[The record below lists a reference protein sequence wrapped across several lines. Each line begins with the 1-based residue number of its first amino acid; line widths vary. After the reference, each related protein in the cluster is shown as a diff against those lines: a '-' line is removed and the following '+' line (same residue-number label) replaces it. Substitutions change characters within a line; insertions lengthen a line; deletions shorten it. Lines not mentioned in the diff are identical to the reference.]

1 MSSIIKSQRS
11 KRRKLNAE
19 LSLIQNIC
27 SNKICNEVIEKSPVL
42 IDDLTDEIP
51 SSPTYIQQSIANQN
65 NPVLLDTS
73 AEHSSCNSTLF
84 NENIRQSSF
93 SVSSNDLSENIGNF
107 LSISNEKVT
116 HENATS
122 KGASFINSWA
132 LKCNVP
138 QITLNKLLKLMK
150 EHEIIN
156 TKNLPLDSRT
166 LLNTP
171 KSRNNRIRIVE
182 PGHYYHFG
190 LAQQIQRF
198 APHNMTE
205 IKVVIGIDGLPIAMS
220 CNNQLWPILAYI
232 VSSEITKTVFPVGI
246 YYGKSKPNDS
256 NDFLEDFIAEAKELL
271 TNGIDLHGHNKKVL
285 IHAFVCDAPARSYIL
300 KIKGHSGYFSCTR
313 CLYEGENCESRVCFP
328 YCKNK
333 SAERTHDMYVNMTNE
348 EHHVGK
354 TTSKLT
360 ELPGIDLIRSFPL
373 DYMHLVN
380 LGIVKKLIQLWLF
393 KGPLNV
399 RLPARSIN
407 LLSTALL
414 AIQSCIPSDFVRK
427 TRLVQEVSRW
437 KATELRLFILYIGPI
452 VLKDIIS
459 SDAYTNFM
467 ALHVAMLILLS
478 PNHENFLNY
487 ARELLEYF
495 VKTFEQI
502 YGSKHCSYNVHALLH
517 ICDDYEYYGP
527 LDECSAFVFEN
538 YMKNLKAKIRK
549 HEKPL
554 EQIINR
560 YSEMYDKQ
568 QPTSIQCPI
577 PNYKLSL
584 PHKCG
589 PLLKNIQ
596 FKKFATNNIKLNVSN
611 NSDCYILTK
620 SNDVFKCFNFV
631 NTYDDNVVIIG
642 RIFEEKHT
650 FYKKPV
656 DTSVFNI
663 NIVKNLSRNFCFLDS
678 SEIYCKI
685 MLLNNCNSSIAL
697 PVIHTKQKTNYCS
710 L

>member
-1 MSSIIKSQRS
+1 MSSNIKSQRS

-19 LSLIQNIC
+19 LSLIQNIY
-27 SNKICNEVIEKSPVL
+27 SNDICNEIIEEIPVFN
-42 IDDLTDEIP
+42 DDIIQIP
-51 SSPTYIQQSIANQN
+51 SSSTCIQQSIAEADQN
-65 NPVLLDTS
+65 NHVLLDTNT
-73 AEHSSCNSTLF
+73 ENSSLYSTLF
-84 NENIRQSSF
+84 NKNIEQSSF
-93 SVSSNDLSENIGNF
+93 SVSIDDQSKNIGNF
-107 LSISNEKVT
+107 LLTSNEKIT
-116 HENATS
+116 HENT
-122 KGASFINSWA
+122 ASEDFINNLSIWA
-132 LKCNVP
+132 LECNVP

-150 EHEIIN
+150 GHEVIH

-171 KSRNNRIRIVE
+171 KSNNNQIRIVE

-190 LAQQIQRF
+190 LVQQIQRF
-198 APHNMTE
+198 APHNMNE
-205 IKVVIGIDGLPIAMS
+205 IKLVIGIDGLPIAKS

-232 VSSEITKTVFPVGI
+232 VSSDINKTVFPIGI

-256 NDFLEDFIAEAKELL
+256 NDFLKDFIVEAKKLL
-271 TNGIDLHGHNKKVL
+271 TDGINVHGHNKKVL

-328 YCKNK
+328 YCNNK
-333 SAERTHDMYVNMTNE
+333 SAERTHDMYVNMSNE

-360 ELPGIDLIRSFPL
+360 ELPGVDLIRSFPL

-399 RLPARSIN
+399 RLPGSSIN
-407 LLSTALL
+407 ALYTALL

-437 KATELRLFILYIGPI
+437 KATELRLFILYVGPI

-467 ALHVAMLILLS
+467 SLHVTMLILLS
-478 PNHENFLNY
+478 PNYQHFLNY

-538 YMKNLKAKIRK
+538 YMKNLKSKIRK

-560 YSEMYDKQ
+560 YSEMYNKQ
-568 QPTSIQCPI
+568 RPISLQTPHQIINYLCLINVDHYLKIFVDLSSKNVQP
-577 PNYKLSL
+577 
-584 PHKCG
+584 
-589 PLLKNIQ
+589 
-596 FKKFATNNIKLNVSN
+596 A
-611 NSDCYILTK
+611 
-620 SNDVFKCFNFV
+620 
-631 NTYDDNVVIIG
+631 II
-642 RIFEEKHT
+642 
-650 FYKKPV
+650 
-656 DTSVFNI
+656 
-663 NIVKNLSRNFCFLDS
+663 
-678 SEIYCKI
+678 
-685 MLLNNCNSSIAL
+685 
-697 PVIHTKQKTNYCS
+697 
-710 L
+710 

>member
-1 MSSIIKSQRS
+1 MKGY
-11 KRRKLNAE
+11 
-19 LSLIQNIC
+19 
-27 SNKICNEVIEKSPVL
+27 EVI
-42 IDDLTDEIP
+42 
-51 SSPTYIQQSIANQN
+51 
-65 NPVLLDTS
+65 
-73 AEHSSCNSTLF
+73 H
-84 NENIRQSSF
+84 
-93 SVSSNDLSENIGNF
+93 
-107 LSISNEKVT
+107 
-116 HENATS
+116 
-122 KGASFINSWA
+122 
-132 LKCNVP
+132 
-138 QITLNKLLKLMK
+138 
-150 EHEIIN
+150 

-166 LLNTP
+166 LLKTP
-171 KSRNNRIRIVE
+171 KSDNNKIRIVE

-198 APHNMTE
+198 APQNINE
-205 IKVVIGIDGLPIAMS
+205 IKVVIGIDGLPITKS

-232 VSSEITKTVFPVGI
+232 VSSEIKKTVFPVGI

-256 NDFLEDFIAEAKELL
+256 NDFLEDFVVEAKELL
-271 TNGIDLHGHNKKVL
+271 TNGIDVHGHNKKIL

-328 YCKNK
+328 YCNNK

-360 ELPGIDLIRSFPL
+360 ELPGIDLIRNFPL

-399 RLPARSIN
+399 RLPGRSIN
-407 LLSTALL
+407 ALSTALL

-437 KATELRLFILYIGPI
+437 KATELRLFILYVGPI
-452 VLKDIIS
+452 VLKDLIS

-467 ALHVAMLILLS
+467 SLHVAMLILLS
-478 PNHENFLNY
+478 PNHQNFLNY

-517 ICDDYEYYGP
+517 ICDDYDYYGP

-538 YMKNLKAKIRK
+538 YMKTLKSKIRK

-560 YSEMYDKQ
+560 YSEMYNKQ
-568 QPTSIQCPI
+568 QPTSLQCSTQ
-577 PNYKLSL
+577 NYKLSL
-584 PHKCG
+584 PHNSG
-589 PLLKNIQ
+589 PLLENICGSQ
-596 FKKFATNNIKLNVSN
+596 FKQFTTNNITLNVSN

-631 NTYDDNVVIIG
+631 NTHDDNVVIIG
-642 RIFEEKHT
+642 RIFEEKHK

-656 DTSVFNI
+656 ESSIFNI
-663 NIVKNLSRNFCFLDS
+663 NIVKSLSKNFTFLNS
-678 SEIYCKI
+678 SEIDCKI
-685 MLLNNCNSSIAL
+685 MLLNHCNSSIAL
-697 PVIHTKQKTNYCS
+697 PVIHTKSKTNCLLYK
-710 L
+710 

>member
-19 LSLIQNIC
+19 LSLIQNIY
-27 SNKICNEVIEKSPVL
+27 SIEESPIINVD
-42 IDDLTDEIP
+42 ISQIP
-51 SSPTYIQQSIANQN
+51 SSSACIQQSIAAPHQN
-65 NPVLLDTS
+65 DPVLLDTS
-73 AEHSSCNSTLF
+73 TEATTSLYSTLF
-84 NENIRQSSF
+84 NENIRQSSS
-93 SVSSNDLSENIGNF
+93 SVASDDLSENIVNF
-107 LSISNEKVT
+107 LSTSNQKMT
-116 HENATS
+116 HENATT
-122 KGASFINSWA
+122 KDDCFINNLSLWA
-132 LKCNVP
+132 LECNVSH
-138 QITLNKLLKLMK
+138 ITLNKLLKLMK
-150 EHEIIN
+150 GYEVIH

-166 LLNTP
+166 LLSTP
-171 KSRNNRIRIVE
+171 KSNNNQIRIVE

-190 LAQQIQRF
+190 LVQQIQRF
-198 APHNMTE
+198 APHDMTE
-205 IKVVIGIDGLPIAMS
+205 IKLVIGIDGLPIAKS

-232 VSSEITKTVFPVGI
+232 VSSEIKKTVFPVGI

-256 NDFLEDFIAEAKELL
+256 NDFLEDFIVEAKELL
-271 TNGIDLHGHNKKVL
+271 TNGIDVHGHKKKVF

-313 CLYEGENCESRVCFP
+313 CLFEGENCESRVCFP
-328 YCKNK
+328 YSNNK

-360 ELPGIDLIRSFPL
+360 ELPGIDLIQSFPL

-399 RLPARSIN
+399 RLPGRSIN
-407 LLSTALL
+407 ALSTALL

-437 KATELRLFILYIGPI
+437 KATELRLFILYVGPI
-452 VLKDIIS
+452 VLKNIIS

-467 ALHVAMLILLS
+467 CLHVAMIILLS
-478 PNHENFLNY
+478 PNHQNFLNY

-502 YGSKHCSYNVHALLH
+502 YGSKHCSYNIHALLH
-517 ICDDYEYYGP
+517 ICDDYEYYGQ

-538 YMKNLKAKIRK
+538 YMKHLKSKIRK

-560 YSEMYDKQ
+560 YSEMYDKK
-568 QPTSIQCPI
+568 QPSLLQCPT

-589 PLLKNIQ
+589 PLLENICGSQ
-596 FKKFATNNIKLNVSN
+596 FKKFTTNNTKLNVSN

-631 NTYDDNVVIIG
+631 NTHDNNVVIIG
-642 RIFEEKHT
+642 KIFEEKHK

-656 DTSVFNI
+656 ESSVFNI
-663 NIVKNLSRNFCFLDS
+663 NIVKNLSRNFIFLDS
-678 SEIYCKI
+678 SEIDFKI
-685 MLLNNCNSSIAL
+685 MLLNYCNSSIAL
-697 PVIHTKQKTNYCS
+697 PVIHTKSKTNC
-710 L
+710 